1 MPPQTDCIQP
11 VKGSSPSPSI
21 GFKVF
26 LHNRSMPASS
36 CSRLDHS
43 RVSLIRSL
51 PLLVDVSL
59 CPLSPDITSTSPVS
73 HNPRLLA
80 VEPFRSVT
88 HPASPSTVYLPFPA
102 FHLSL
107 DLTLSPSSRSTKG
120 DCLQS
125 ISRNREISISS
136 YATELHSRIYGSPL
150 RPVPTSR
157 APTCMLCISLAQ
169 YCASP
174 LRSCCIRC
182 PFTRGCLWLEFN
194 CNMETDR

>member
-136 YATELHSRIYGSPL
+136 YATEP
-150 RPVPTSR
+150 
-157 APTCMLCISLAQ
+157 
-169 YCASP
+169 
-174 LRSCCIRC
+174 
-182 PFTRGCLWLEFN
+182 PFSYLWLTTTTSPHFP
-194 CNMETDR
+194 CADVYAVYLPSTVLRISS